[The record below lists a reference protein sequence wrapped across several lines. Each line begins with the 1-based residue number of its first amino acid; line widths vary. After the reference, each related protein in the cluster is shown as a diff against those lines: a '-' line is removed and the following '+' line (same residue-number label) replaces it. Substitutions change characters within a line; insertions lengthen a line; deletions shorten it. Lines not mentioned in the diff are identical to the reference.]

1 MHTIRRVKKFLY
13 IMRGGKGL
21 KSIFLSCLMVFSVL
35 LSGCV
40 AFEST
45 VNPRAVLQAYPL
57 YIQEGET
64 ITLDARDSE
73 AVEGVITDFEWDF
86 GNGKTAKTV
95 IGFTSHTYEKFGIYT
110 VTLTVKNSGGGED
123 EISTN
128 IVVNGAPIL
137 NLTIPENIKA

>member
-1 MHTIRRVKKFLY
+1 
-13 IMRGGKGL
+13 MRGGNGL
-21 KSIFLSCLMVFSVL
+21 KSVFLSSLMVMSLL

-40 AFEST
+40 AFDST

-86 GNGKTAKTV
+86 GDGKTANTV
-95 IGFTSHTYEKFGIYT
+95 IGFTSHCLLYT
-110 VTLTVKNSGGGED
+110 SDAAD
-123 EISTN
+123 E
-128 IVVNGAPIL
+128 
-137 NLTIPENIKA
+137 

>member
-13 IMRGGKGL
+13 IMTGGKSV
-21 KSIFLSCLMVFSVL
+21 KSIFLTCLMVFSVL

-57 YIQEGET
+57 FIQEGET

-86 GNGKTAKTV
+86 GNGKTANAA
-95 IGFTSHTYEKFGIYT
+95 I
-110 VTLTVKNSGGGED
+110 
-123 EISTN
+123 
-128 IVVNGAPIL
+128 AR
-137 NLTIPENIKA
+137 